1 MKFILMGLL
10 RQFRKNYGRE
20 PSFDELR
27 TLGNQ
32 AKEIEQLDRG
42 QVIPFPET
50 RITDPFTPRPEP
62 KMKPRK
68 PETEAEMKAR
78 MERQNKEAVER
89 LKKKKEQM
97 KDDPEKMAIGGLA
110 GSLMK
115 LLKKAKNK
123 KSGDKIYGVGGEE
136 IDVADLKKKLGLDKD
151 TEKKDL
157 DDLEKKLQMIIGKD
171 RTKHEGGGLAGFA
184 GDQFTQDTRDTFTMS
199 DRFGTQLFTNP
210 MPQMIPGGIMQTMPQ
225 MMQPMQTGIMS
236 LEEGG
241 PVDPSK
247 RKFIK
252 ILGGL
257 ASIPVLG
264 KFIKPAVKV
273 AQNPEVARR
282 FSGVPAYFTKL
293 VEKIKMFGDDAPGLT
308 SVEREVGKKYK
319 DYELVEDLSSGEI
332 VVKRNKQGVSMMGD
346 DMVEGTM
353 QEEVMAFR
361 PRKTT
366 EDGIIPEEYE
376 EVTVK
381 PDMEGKMKE
390 VEDGLDSLDDILLEV
405 GERSNKA
412 GGGLAYMLGE

>member
-42 QVIPFPET
+42 QVIPFPQT
-50 RITDPFTPRPEP
+50 RITDPFTPRPKEGELSVTIKGKRKNMTPEGIMDMLMGKGKAKDVNLGKAP
-62 KMKPRK
+62 KTKKTKDPVDPELERQ
-68 PETEAEMKAR
+68 ETEKEMIDR
-78 MERQNKEAVER
+78 MNRENKEAVER
-89 LKKKKEQM
+89 FKKKFKME
-97 KDDPEKMAIGGLA
+97 DDPEKM
-110 GSLMK
+110 S
-115 LLKKAKNK
+115 
-123 KSGDKIYGVGGEE
+123 
-136 IDVADLKKKLGLDKD
+136 
-151 TEKKDL
+151 
-157 DDLEKKLQMIIGKD
+157 
-171 RTKHEGGGLAGFA
+171 GGGLAGFA
-184 GDQFTQDTRDTFTMS
+184 GDQFTQDTRDTFMY
-199 DRFGTQLFTNP
+199 DNQLFTNP

>member
-1 MKFILMGLL
+1 MGLL

-42 QVIPFPET
+42 QVIPFPQT
-50 RITDPFTPRPEP
+50 RITDPFTPRPKEGELSVTIKGKRKNMTPEGIMDMLMGKGKAKDVNLGKAP
-62 KMKPRK
+62 KTKKTKDPVDPELERQ
-68 PETEAEMKAR
+68 ETEKEMIDR
-78 MERQNKEAVER
+78 MNRENKEAVER
-89 LKKKKEQM
+89 FKKKFKME
-97 KDDPEKMAIGGLA
+97 DDPEKM
-110 GSLMK
+110 S
-115 LLKKAKNK
+115 
-123 KSGDKIYGVGGEE
+123 
-136 IDVADLKKKLGLDKD
+136 
-151 TEKKDL
+151 
-157 DDLEKKLQMIIGKD
+157 
-171 RTKHEGGGLAGFA
+171 GGGLAGFA
-184 GDQFTQDTRDTFTMS
+184 GDQFTQDTRDTFMYNN
-199 DRFGTQLFTNP
+199 QLFTNP

-241 PVDPSK
+241 PVDPSR
-247 RKFIK
+247 RKFVK

-257 ASIPVLG
+257 AAIPVLG

-381 PDMEGKMKE
+381 PDFEGKMKE

>member
-42 QVIPFPET
+42 QVIPFPQT
-50 RITDPFTPRPEP
+50 RITDPFTPRPKEGELSVTIKGKRKNMTPEGIMDMLMGKGKAKDVNLGKAP
-62 KMKPRK
+62 KTKKTKDPVDPELERQ
-68 PETEAEMKAR
+68 ETEKEMIDR
-78 MERQNKEAVER
+78 MNRENKEAVER
-89 LKKKKEQM
+89 FKKKFKME
-97 KDDPEKMAIGGLA
+97 DDPEKM
-110 GSLMK
+110 S
-115 LLKKAKNK
+115 
-123 KSGDKIYGVGGEE
+123 
-136 IDVADLKKKLGLDKD
+136 
-151 TEKKDL
+151 
-157 DDLEKKLQMIIGKD
+157 
-171 RTKHEGGGLAGFA
+171 GGGLAGFA
-184 GDQFTQDTRDTFTMS
+184 GDQFTQDTRDTFMYNN
-199 DRFGTQLFTNP
+199 QLFTNP
-210 MPQMIPGGIMQTMPQ
+210 MPQMIPGGILQNMPQ

-257 ASIPVLG
+257 AAIPVLN
-264 KFIKPAVKV
+264 KFIKPAIKV

>member
-32 AKEIEQLDRG
+32 AKEIEKLDRG
-42 QVIPFPET
+42 QVIPFPQT
-50 RITDPFTPRPEP
+50 RITDPFTPRPKEGELSVTIKGKRKNMTPEGIMDMLMGKGKAKDVNLGKAP
-62 KMKPRK
+62 KTKKTKDPVDPELERQ
-68 PETEAEMKAR
+68 ETEKEMIDR
-78 MERQNKEAVER
+78 MNRENKEAVER
-89 LKKKKEQM
+89 FKKKFKME
-97 KDDPEKMAIGGLA
+97 DDPEKM
-110 GSLMK
+110 S
-115 LLKKAKNK
+115 
-123 KSGDKIYGVGGEE
+123 
-136 IDVADLKKKLGLDKD
+136 
-151 TEKKDL
+151 
-157 DDLEKKLQMIIGKD
+157 
-171 RTKHEGGGLAGFA
+171 GGGLAGFA
-184 GDQFTQDTRDTFTMS
+184 GDQFTQDTRDTFMY
-199 DRFGTQLFTNP
+199 DNQLFTNP

-332 VVKRNKQGVSMMGD
+332 IVKRNKEGGAMYGD
-346 DMVEGTM
+346 EYETGIV

-366 EDGIIPEEYE
+366 EDGIIPEAYE

-381 PDMEGKMKE
+381 PDYEGKMKE

>member
-1 MKFILMGLL
+1 
-10 RQFRKNYGRE
+10 
-20 PSFDELR
+20 
-27 TLGNQ
+27 
-32 AKEIEQLDRG
+32 
-42 QVIPFPET
+42 
-50 RITDPFTPRPEP
+50 
-62 KMKPRK
+62 
-68 PETEAEMKAR
+68 
-78 MERQNKEAVER
+78 
-89 LKKKKEQM
+89 
-97 KDDPEKMAIGGLA
+97 
-110 GSLMK
+110 
-115 LLKKAKNK
+115 
-123 KSGDKIYGVGGEE
+123 
-136 IDVADLKKKLGLDKD
+136 
-151 TEKKDL
+151 
-157 DDLEKKLQMIIGKD
+157 
-171 RTKHEGGGLAGFA
+171 
-184 GDQFTQDTRDTFTMS
+184 
-199 DRFGTQLFTNP
+199 
-210 MPQMIPGGIMQTMPQ
+210 MIPSGIIQNMPQ

-241 PVDPSK
+241 PVDPSR
-247 RKFIK
+247 RKFVK

-332 VVKRNKQGVSMMGD
+332 VVKRNKEGGAMYGD
-346 DMVEGTM
+346 EYETGIV

-366 EDGIIPEEYE
+366 DDGIIPEEYE

-381 PDMEGKMKE
+381 PDFEGKMKE

>member
-89 LKKKKEQM
+89 LKKKKEKM
-97 KDDPEKMAIGGLA
+97 KDDPEKME
-110 GSLMK
+110 
-115 LLKKAKNK
+115 
-123 KSGDKIYGVGGEE
+123 V
-136 IDVADLKKKLGLDKD
+136 
-151 TEKKDL
+151 
-157 DDLEKKLQMIIGKD
+157 
-171 RTKHEGGGLAGFA
+171 GGLAGFA
-184 GDQFTQDTRDTFTMS
+184 GDQFTQDSRDTFTMS
-199 DRFGTQLFTNP
+199 DRFGTQLFTNS

-282 FSGVPAYFTKL
+282 FAGVPAYFTKL

-319 DYELVEDLSSGEI
+319 DYELVEDISSGEI

-361 PRKTT
+361 PRKSTD
-366 EDGIIPEEYE
+366 DGIIPEEYE

>member
-32 AKEIEQLDRG
+32 AKEIEKLDRG
-42 QVIPFPET
+42 QVIPFPQT

-89 LKKKKEQM
+89 LKKKKEKM
-97 KDDPEKMAIGGLA
+97 KDDPEKM
-110 GSLMK
+110 S
-115 LLKKAKNK
+115 
-123 KSGDKIYGVGGEE
+123 
-136 IDVADLKKKLGLDKD
+136 
-151 TEKKDL
+151 
-157 DDLEKKLQMIIGKD
+157 
-171 RTKHEGGGLAGFA
+171 GGGLAGFA

-210 MPQMIPGGIMQTMPQ
+210 MPQMIPGGILQNMPQ

-241 PVDPSK
+241 PVDPSR
-247 RKFIK
+247 RKFVK

-282 FSGVPAYFTKL
+282 FAGVPAYFTKL

-361 PRKTT
+361 PRKST

>member
-32 AKEIEQLDRG
+32 AKEIEKLDRG
-42 QVIPFPET
+42 QVIPFPQT
-50 RITDPFTPRPEP
+50 RITDPFTPRPKEGELSVTIKGKTKNMTPEGIMDMLMGKGKAKDVNLGKAP
-62 KMKPRK
+62 KTKKTKDPVDPELERQ
-68 PETEAEMKAR
+68 ETEKEMIDR
-78 MERQNKEAVER
+78 MNRENKEAVER
-89 LKKKKEQM
+89 FKKKFKME
-97 KDDPEKMAIGGLA
+97 DDPEKM
-110 GSLMK
+110 S
-115 LLKKAKNK
+115 
-123 KSGDKIYGVGGEE
+123 
-136 IDVADLKKKLGLDKD
+136 
-151 TEKKDL
+151 
-157 DDLEKKLQMIIGKD
+157 
-171 RTKHEGGGLAGFA
+171 GGGLAGFA
-184 GDQFTQDTRDTFTMS
+184 GDQFTQDTRDTFMYNN
-199 DRFGTQLFTNP
+199 QLFTNP
-210 MPQMIPGGIMQTMPQ
+210 MPQMIPGGILQNMPQ

-241 PVDPSK
+241 PVDPSR
-247 RKFIK
+247 RKFVK

-257 ASIPVLG
+257 AAIPVLG

-381 PDMEGKMKE
+381 PDFEGKMKE

>member
-1 MKFILMGLL
+1 MGLL

-27 TLGNQ
+27 PLGTQ
-32 AKEIEQLDRG
+32 AKEIEKLDRG

-50 RITDPFTPRPEP
+50 RITNPFTPRPEP

-89 LKKKKEQM
+89 LKKKKEKM
-97 KDDPEKMAIGGLA
+97 KDAPEKM
-110 GSLMK
+110 
-115 LLKKAKNK
+115 
-123 KSGDKIYGVGGEE
+123 
-136 IDVADLKKKLGLDKD
+136 
-151 TEKKDL
+151 
-157 DDLEKKLQMIIGKD
+157 
-171 RTKHEGGGLAGFA
+171 EGGGLAGFA

>member
-42 QVIPFPET
+42 QVIPFPQT
-50 RITDPFTPRPEP
+50 RITDPFTPRPKEGELSVTIKGKRKNMTPEGIMDMLMGKGKAKDVNLGKAP
-62 KMKPRK
+62 KTKKTKDPVDPELERQ
-68 PETEAEMKAR
+68 ETEKEMIDR
-78 MERQNKEAVER
+78 MNRENKEAVER
-89 LKKKKEQM
+89 FKKKFKME
-97 KDDPEKMAIGGLA
+97 DDPEKM
-110 GSLMK
+110 S
-115 LLKKAKNK
+115 
-123 KSGDKIYGVGGEE
+123 
-136 IDVADLKKKLGLDKD
+136 
-151 TEKKDL
+151 
-157 DDLEKKLQMIIGKD
+157 
-171 RTKHEGGGLAGFA
+171 GGGLAGFA
-184 GDQFTQDTRDTFTMS
+184 GDQFTQDTRDTFMYNN
-199 DRFGTQLFTNP
+199 QLFTNP

-241 PVDPSK
+241 PVDPSR
-247 RKFIK
+247 RKFVK

-332 VVKRNKQGVSMMGD
+332 VVKRNKEGGAMYGD
-346 DMVEGTM
+346 EYETGIV

-390 VEDGLDSLDDILLEV
+390 VEDGLDSLEDILLEV

>member
-20 PSFDELR
+20 PNFDELR

-42 QVIPFPET
+42 QVIPFPQT
-50 RITDPFTPRPEP
+50 RITDPFTPRPKEGELSVTIKGKRKNMTPEGIMDMLMGKGKAKDVNLGKAP
-62 KMKPRK
+62 KTKKTKDPVDPELERQ
-68 PETEAEMKAR
+68 ETEKEMIDR
-78 MERQNKEAVER
+78 MNRENKEAVER
-89 LKKKKEQM
+89 FKKKFKME
-97 KDDPEKMAIGGLA
+97 DDPEKMA
-110 GSLMK
+110 
-115 LLKKAKNK
+115 
-123 KSGDKIYGVGGEE
+123 
-136 IDVADLKKKLGLDKD
+136 
-151 TEKKDL
+151 
-157 DDLEKKLQMIIGKD
+157 
-171 RTKHEGGGLAGFA
+171 GGGLAGFA
-184 GDQFTQDTRDTFTMS
+184 GDQFTKDTSDTFMYNN
-199 DRFGTQLFTNP
+199 QLFTNP

-241 PVDPSK
+241 PVDPSR
-247 RKFIK
+247 RKFVK

-257 ASIPVLG
+257 ASIPILG

>member
-20 PSFDELR
+20 PNFDELR

-89 LKKKKEQM
+89 LKKKKEKM
-97 KDDPEKMAIGGLA
+97 KDDPEKM
-110 GSLMK
+110 
-115 LLKKAKNK
+115 
-123 KSGDKIYGVGGEE
+123 
-136 IDVADLKKKLGLDKD
+136 
-151 TEKKDL
+151 
-157 DDLEKKLQMIIGKD
+157 
-171 RTKHEGGGLAGFA
+171 EGGGLAGFA
-184 GDQFTQDTRDTFTMS
+184 GDQFTQDTRDTFMYNN
-199 DRFGTQLFTNP
+199 QLFTNP
-210 MPQMIPGGIMQTMPQ
+210 MPQMIPGGILQNMPQ

>member
-1 MKFILMGLL
+1 MGLL

-20 PSFDELR
+20 PNFDELR

-50 RITDPFTPRPEP
+50 RITNPFTPRPEP

-89 LKKKKEQM
+89 LKKKKEKM
-97 KDDPEKMAIGGLA
+97 KDDPEKM
-110 GSLMK
+110 S
-115 LLKKAKNK
+115 
-123 KSGDKIYGVGGEE
+123 
-136 IDVADLKKKLGLDKD
+136 
-151 TEKKDL
+151 
-157 DDLEKKLQMIIGKD
+157 
-171 RTKHEGGGLAGFA
+171 GGGLAGFA
-184 GDQFTQDTRDTFTMS
+184 GYQMDKQPGQPGPIGPTFETNDPKEALKEVLARMEGSGLLQAPLGGGFSFDTGIGSRRPIDAGISFNPQDP
-199 DRFGTQLFTNP
+199 RFDFQAGIGVKDGKPSGGFQVR
-210 MPQMIPGGIMQTMPQ
+210 MPFKDGG
-225 MMQPMQTGIMS
+225 MQTGIMS

-241 PVDPSK
+241 PVDPSR
-247 RKFIK
+247 RKFVK

-257 ASIPVLG
+257 ASIPILG

-332 VVKRNKQGVSMMGD
+332 IVKRNKQGVSMMGD

-390 VEDGLDSLDDILLEV
+390 VEDGLDSLEDILLEV

>member
-42 QVIPFPET
+42 QVIPFPQT

-68 PETEAEMKAR
+68 PETEAEMKVR

-89 LKKKKEQM
+89 LKKKKEKM
-97 KDDPEKMAIGGLA
+97 KDDPEKM
-110 GSLMK
+110 
-115 LLKKAKNK
+115 
-123 KSGDKIYGVGGEE
+123 
-136 IDVADLKKKLGLDKD
+136 
-151 TEKKDL
+151 
-157 DDLEKKLQMIIGKD
+157 
-171 RTKHEGGGLAGFA
+171 EGGGLAGFA
-184 GDQFTQDTRDTFTMS
+184 GDQFTQDTRDTFMYNN
-199 DRFGTQLFTNP
+199 QLFTNP

-241 PVDPSK
+241 PVDPSR
-247 RKFIK
+247 RKFVK

-282 FSGVPAYFTKL
+282 FAGVPAYFTKL

-361 PRKTT
+361 PRKSTD
-366 EDGIIPEEYE
+366 DGIIPEEYE

>member
-1 MKFILMGLL
+1 MGLL

-151 TEKKDL
+151 TEKKDM
-157 DDLEKKLQMIIGKD
+157 DHQ
-171 RTKHEGGGLAGFA
+171 
-184 GDQFTQDTRDTFTMS
+184 
-199 DRFGTQLFTNP
+199 
-210 MPQMIPGGIMQTMPQ
+210 
-225 MMQPMQTGIMS
+225 
-236 LEEGG
+236 
-241 PVDPSK
+241 
-247 RKFIK
+247 
-252 ILGGL
+252 
-257 ASIPVLG
+257 
-264 KFIKPAVKV
+264 
-273 AQNPEVARR
+273 
-282 FSGVPAYFTKL
+282 
-293 VEKIKMFGDDAPGLT
+293 VE
-308 SVEREVGKKYK
+308 
-319 DYELVEDLSSGEI
+319 
-332 VVKRNKQGVSMMGD
+332 NQ
-346 DMVEGTM
+346 
-353 QEEVMAFR
+353 
-361 PRKTT
+361 
-366 EDGIIPEEYE
+366 
-376 EVTVK
+376 
-381 PDMEGKMKE
+381 
-390 VEDGLDSLDDILLEV
+390 
-405 GERSNKA
+405 
-412 GGGLAYMLGE
+412 

>member
-32 AKEIEQLDRG
+32 AKEIEKLDRG

-62 KMKPRK
+62 FNKLIDPKSDTGIKLGKVREGLK
-68 PETEAEMKAR
+68 KRETEAQMKAR

-89 LKKKKEQM
+89 LKKKKEKM
-97 KDDPEKMAIGGLA
+97 KDDPEKM
-110 GSLMK
+110 
-115 LLKKAKNK
+115 
-123 KSGDKIYGVGGEE
+123 
-136 IDVADLKKKLGLDKD
+136 
-151 TEKKDL
+151 
-157 DDLEKKLQMIIGKD
+157 
-171 RTKHEGGGLAGFA
+171 EGGGLAGFA
-184 GDQFTQDTRDTFTMS
+184 GDQFTQDTRDTFTY
-199 DRFGTQLFTNP
+199 DNQLFTNP
-210 MPQMIPGGIMQTMPQ
+210 MPQMIPGGILQNMPQ

>member
-32 AKEIEQLDRG
+32 AKEIEKLDRG
-42 QVIPFPET
+42 QVIPFPQT
-50 RITDPFTPRPEP
+50 RITDPFTPRPKEGELSVTIKGKRKNMTPEGIMDMLMGKGKAKDVNLGKAP
-62 KMKPRK
+62 KTKKTKDPVDPELERQ
-68 PETEAEMKAR
+68 ETEKEMIDR
-78 MERQNKEAVER
+78 MNRENKEAVER
-89 LKKKKEQM
+89 FKKKFKME
-97 KDDPEKMAIGGLA
+97 DDPEKM
-110 GSLMK
+110 S
-115 LLKKAKNK
+115 
-123 KSGDKIYGVGGEE
+123 
-136 IDVADLKKKLGLDKD
+136 
-151 TEKKDL
+151 
-157 DDLEKKLQMIIGKD
+157 
-171 RTKHEGGGLAGFA
+171 GGGLAGFA
-184 GDQFTQDTRDTFTMS
+184 GDQFTQDTRDTFMYNN
-199 DRFGTQLFTNP
+199 QLFTNP
-210 MPQMIPGGIMQTMPQ
+210 MPQMIPGGILQNMPQ

-241 PVDPSK
+241 PVDPSR
-247 RKFIK
+247 RKFVK

-257 ASIPVLG
+257 AAIPVLG

-282 FSGVPAYFTKL
+282 FAGVPAYFTKL

-332 VVKRNKQGVSMMGD
+332 VVKRNKEGGAMYGD
-346 DMVEGTM
+346 EYETGIV

-376 EVTVK
+376 EVTVR
-381 PDMEGKMKE
+381 PDFEGKMKE

>member
-42 QVIPFPET
+42 QVIPFPQT
-50 RITDPFTPRPEP
+50 RITDPFTPRPKEGELSVTIKGKRKNMTPEGIMDMLMGKGKAKDVNLGKAP
-62 KMKPRK
+62 KTKKTKDPVDPELERQ
-68 PETEAEMKAR
+68 ETEKEMIDR
-78 MERQNKEAVER
+78 MNRENKEAVER
-89 LKKKKEQM
+89 FKKKFKME
-97 KDDPEKMAIGGLA
+97 DDPEKM
-110 GSLMK
+110 S
-115 LLKKAKNK
+115 
-123 KSGDKIYGVGGEE
+123 
-136 IDVADLKKKLGLDKD
+136 
-151 TEKKDL
+151 
-157 DDLEKKLQMIIGKD
+157 
-171 RTKHEGGGLAGFA
+171 GGGLAGFA
-184 GDQFTQDTRDTFTMS
+184 GDQFTQDTRDTFMYNN
-199 DRFGTQLFTNP
+199 QLFTNP
-210 MPQMIPGGIMQTMPQ
+210 MPQMIPGGILQNMPQ

-241 PVDPSK
+241 PVDPSR
-247 RKFIK
+247 RKFVK

>member
-1 MKFILMGLL
+1 MGLL

-42 QVIPFPET
+42 QVIPFPQT
-50 RITDPFTPRPEP
+50 RITDPFTPRPKEGELSVTIKGKRKNMTPEGIMDMLMGKGKAKDVNLGKAP
-62 KMKPRK
+62 KTKKTKDPVDPELERQ
-68 PETEAEMKAR
+68 ETEKEMIDR
-78 MERQNKEAVER
+78 MNRENKEAVER
-89 LKKKKEQM
+89 FKKKFKME
-97 KDDPEKMAIGGLA
+97 DDPEKM
-110 GSLMK
+110 S
-115 LLKKAKNK
+115 
-123 KSGDKIYGVGGEE
+123 
-136 IDVADLKKKLGLDKD
+136 
-151 TEKKDL
+151 
-157 DDLEKKLQMIIGKD
+157 
-171 RTKHEGGGLAGFA
+171 GGGLAGFA
-184 GDQFTQDTRDTFTMS
+184 GDQFTQDTRDTFMYNN
-199 DRFGTQLFTNP
+199 QLFTNP

-241 PVDPSK
+241 PVDPSR
-247 RKFIK
+247 RKFVK

-257 ASIPVLG
+257 AAIPVLG

-332 VVKRNKQGVSMMGD
+332 VVKRNKEGGAMYGD
-346 DMVEGTM
+346 EYETGIV

-366 EDGIIPEEYE
+366 DDGIIPEEYE

-381 PDMEGKMKE
+381 PDFEGKMKE

>member
-32 AKEIEQLDRG
+32 AKEIEKLDRG

-62 KMKPRK
+62 FNKLIDPKSDTGIKLGKVREGLK
-68 PETEAEMKAR
+68 KRETEAQMKAR

-89 LKKKKEQM
+89 LKKKKEKM
-97 KDDPEKMAIGGLA
+97 KDDPEKM
-110 GSLMK
+110 
-115 LLKKAKNK
+115 
-123 KSGDKIYGVGGEE
+123 
-136 IDVADLKKKLGLDKD
+136 
-151 TEKKDL
+151 
-157 DDLEKKLQMIIGKD
+157 
-171 RTKHEGGGLAGFA
+171 EGGGLAGFA
-184 GDQFTQDTRDTFTMS
+184 GDQFTQDTRDTFTY
-199 DRFGTQLFTNP
+199 DNQLFTNP
-210 MPQMIPGGIMQTMPQ
+210 MPQMIPGGILQNMPQ

-282 FSGVPAYFTKL
+282 FAGVPAYFTKL

>member
-20 PSFDELR
+20 PNFDELR

-32 AKEIEQLDRG
+32 AKEIEKLDRG

-50 RITDPFTPRPEP
+50 RITNPFTPRPKEGELSVTIKGKRKNMTPEGIMDMLMGKGKAKDVNLGKAP
-62 KMKPRK
+62 KTKKTKDPVDPELERQ
-68 PETEAEMKAR
+68 ETEKEMIDR
-78 MERQNKEAVER
+78 MNRENKEAVER
-89 LKKKKEQM
+89 FKKKFKME
-97 KDDPEKMAIGGLA
+97 DDPEKM
-110 GSLMK
+110 S
-115 LLKKAKNK
+115 
-123 KSGDKIYGVGGEE
+123 
-136 IDVADLKKKLGLDKD
+136 
-151 TEKKDL
+151 
-157 DDLEKKLQMIIGKD
+157 
-171 RTKHEGGGLAGFA
+171 GGGLAGFA
-184 GDQFTQDTRDTFTMS
+184 GDQFTQDTRDTFMYNN
-199 DRFGTQLFTNP
+199 QLFTNP

-225 MMQPMQTGIMS
+225 MMQPMQTEIIS

-241 PVDPSK
+241 PVDPSR
-247 RKFIK
+247 RKFVK

-257 ASIPVLG
+257 AAIPVLG

-332 VVKRNKQGVSMMGD
+332 IVKRNKQGVSMMGD

>member
-10 RQFRKNYGRE
+10 RPFRKNYGRE

-32 AKEIEQLDRG
+32 AKEIEKLDRG
-42 QVIPFPET
+42 QVIPFPQT
-50 RITDPFTPRPEP
+50 RITDPFTPRPKEGELSVTIKGKRKNMTPEGIMDMLMGKGKAKDVNLGKAP
-62 KMKPRK
+62 KTKKTKDPVDPELERQ
-68 PETEAEMKAR
+68 ETEKEMIDR
-78 MERQNKEAVER
+78 MNRENKEAVER
-89 LKKKKEQM
+89 FKKKFKME
-97 KDDPEKMAIGGLA
+97 DDPEKM
-110 GSLMK
+110 S
-115 LLKKAKNK
+115 
-123 KSGDKIYGVGGEE
+123 
-136 IDVADLKKKLGLDKD
+136 
-151 TEKKDL
+151 
-157 DDLEKKLQMIIGKD
+157 
-171 RTKHEGGGLAGFA
+171 GGGLAGFA
-184 GDQFTQDTRDTFTMS
+184 GDQFTQDTRDTFMY
-199 DRFGTQLFTNP
+199 DNQLFTNP

-332 VVKRNKQGVSMMGD
+332 IVKRNKEGGAMYGD
-346 DMVEGTM
+346 EYETGIV

-366 EDGIIPEEYE
+366 EDGIIPEAYE

-381 PDMEGKMKE
+381 PDYEGKMKE
-390 VEDGLDSLDDILLEV
+390 VEDGLDSLADILLEV

>member
-1 MKFILMGLL
+1 MGLL

-42 QVIPFPET
+42 QVIPFPQT
-50 RITDPFTPRPEP
+50 RITDPFTPRPKEGELSVTIKGKRKNMTPEGIMDMLMGKGKAKDVNLGKAP
-62 KMKPRK
+62 KTKKTKDPVDPELERQ
-68 PETEAEMKAR
+68 ETEKEMIDR
-78 MERQNKEAVER
+78 MNRENKEAVER
-89 LKKKKEQM
+89 FKKKFKME
-97 KDDPEKMAIGGLA
+97 DDPEKM
-110 GSLMK
+110 S
-115 LLKKAKNK
+115 
-123 KSGDKIYGVGGEE
+123 
-136 IDVADLKKKLGLDKD
+136 
-151 TEKKDL
+151 
-157 DDLEKKLQMIIGKD
+157 
-171 RTKHEGGGLAGFA
+171 GGGLAGFA
-184 GDQFTQDTRDTFTMS
+184 GDQFTQDTRDTFMY
-199 DRFGTQLFTNP
+199 DNQLFTNP

-308 SVEREVGKKYK
+308 SVEREVGKRYK

-332 VVKRNKQGVSMMGD
+332 VVKRNKEGGAMYGD
-346 DMVEGTM
+346 EYETGIV

-366 EDGIIPEEYE
+366 EDGIIPEAYE

-381 PDMEGKMKE
+381 PDYEGKMKE

>member
-1 MKFILMGLL
+1 MSTKKKTLDRRGIINEIYFDGLL

-89 LKKKKEQM
+89 LKKKKEKM
-97 KDDPEKMAIGGLA
+97 KDDPEKM
-110 GSLMK
+110 
-115 LLKKAKNK
+115 
-123 KSGDKIYGVGGEE
+123 
-136 IDVADLKKKLGLDKD
+136 
-151 TEKKDL
+151 
-157 DDLEKKLQMIIGKD
+157 
-171 RTKHEGGGLAGFA
+171 EGGGLAGFA
-184 GDQFTQDTRDTFTMS
+184 GDQFTQDTRDTFMYNN
-199 DRFGTQLFTNP
+199 QLFTNP
-210 MPQMIPGGIMQTMPQ
+210 MPQMIPGGIIQNMPQ

-241 PVDPSK
+241 PVDPSR
-247 RKFIK
+247 RKFVK

-282 FSGVPAYFTKL
+282 FAGVPAYFTKL

-332 VVKRNKQGVSMMGD
+332 VVKRNKEGGAMYGD
-346 DMVEGTM
+346 EYETGIV

-366 EDGIIPEEYE
+366 DDGIIPEEYE

-381 PDMEGKMKE
+381 PDFEGKMKE

>member
-32 AKEIEQLDRG
+32 AKEIEKLDRG
-42 QVIPFPET
+42 QVIPFPQT
-50 RITDPFTPRPEP
+50 RITDPFTPRPKEGELSVTIKGKRKNMTPEGIMDMLMGKGKAKDVNLGKAP
-62 KMKPRK
+62 KTKKTKDPVDPELERQ
-68 PETEAEMKAR
+68 ETEKEMIDR
-78 MERQNKEAVER
+78 MNRENKEAVER
-89 LKKKKEQM
+89 FKKKFKME
-97 KDDPEKMAIGGLA
+97 DDPEKM
-110 GSLMK
+110 S
-115 LLKKAKNK
+115 
-123 KSGDKIYGVGGEE
+123 
-136 IDVADLKKKLGLDKD
+136 
-151 TEKKDL
+151 
-157 DDLEKKLQMIIGKD
+157 
-171 RTKHEGGGLAGFA
+171 GGGLAGFA
-184 GDQFTQDTRDTFTMS
+184 GDQFTQDTRDTFMY
-199 DRFGTQLFTNP
+199 DNQLFTNP

-308 SVEREVGKKYK
+308 SVEREVGKRYK

-332 VVKRNKQGVSMMGD
+332 VVKRNKEGGAMYGD
-346 DMVEGTM
+346 EYETGIV

-366 EDGIIPEEYE
+366 EDGIIPEAYE

-381 PDMEGKMKE
+381 PDYEGKMKE

>member
-32 AKEIEQLDRG
+32 AKEIEKLDRG

-62 KMKPRK
+62 FNKLIDPKSDTGIKLGKVREGLK
-68 PETEAEMKAR
+68 KRETEAQMKAR

-89 LKKKKEQM
+89 LKKKKEKM
-97 KDDPEKMAIGGLA
+97 KDDPEKM
-110 GSLMK
+110 
-115 LLKKAKNK
+115 
-123 KSGDKIYGVGGEE
+123 
-136 IDVADLKKKLGLDKD
+136 
-151 TEKKDL
+151 
-157 DDLEKKLQMIIGKD
+157 
-171 RTKHEGGGLAGFA
+171 EGGGLAGFA

-199 DRFGTQLFTNP
+199 DRFGTQLFTNS

-282 FSGVPAYFTKL
+282 FAGVPAYFTKL

-361 PRKTT
+361 PRKSTD
-366 EDGIIPEEYE
+366 DGIIPEEYE

-381 PDMEGKMKE
+381 PDMDGKMKE

>member
-32 AKEIEQLDRG
+32 AKEIEKLDRG

-89 LKKKKEQM
+89 LKKKKEKM
-97 KDDPEKMAIGGLA
+97 KDDPEKM
-110 GSLMK
+110 
-115 LLKKAKNK
+115 
-123 KSGDKIYGVGGEE
+123 
-136 IDVADLKKKLGLDKD
+136 
-151 TEKKDL
+151 
-157 DDLEKKLQMIIGKD
+157 
-171 RTKHEGGGLAGFA
+171 EGGGLAGFA

-199 DRFGTQLFTNP
+199 DRFGTQLFTNS

>member
-42 QVIPFPET
+42 QVIPFPQT

-89 LKKKKEQM
+89 LKKKKEKM
-97 KDDPEKMAIGGLA
+97 KDDPEKM
-110 GSLMK
+110 
-115 LLKKAKNK
+115 
-123 KSGDKIYGVGGEE
+123 
-136 IDVADLKKKLGLDKD
+136 
-151 TEKKDL
+151 
-157 DDLEKKLQMIIGKD
+157 
-171 RTKHEGGGLAGFA
+171 EGGGLAGFA

-241 PVDPSK
+241 PVNPSR
-247 RKFIK
+247 RKFVK

-257 ASIPVLG
+257 AAIPVLG

-390 VEDGLDSLDDILLEV
+390 VEDGLDSLEDILLEV

>member
-32 AKEIEQLDRG
+32 AKEIEKLDRG
-42 QVIPFPET
+42 QVIPFPQT
-50 RITDPFTPRPEP
+50 RITDPFTPRPKEGELSVTIKGKRKNMTPEGIMDMLMGKGKAKDVNLGKAP
-62 KMKPRK
+62 KTKKTKDPVDPELERQ
-68 PETEAEMKAR
+68 ETEKEMIDR
-78 MERQNKEAVER
+78 MNRENKEAVER
-89 LKKKKEQM
+89 FKKKFKME
-97 KDDPEKMAIGGLA
+97 DDPEKM
-110 GSLMK
+110 S
-115 LLKKAKNK
+115 
-123 KSGDKIYGVGGEE
+123 
-136 IDVADLKKKLGLDKD
+136 
-151 TEKKDL
+151 
-157 DDLEKKLQMIIGKD
+157 
-171 RTKHEGGGLAGFA
+171 GGGLAGFA
-184 GDQFTQDTRDTFTMS
+184 GDQFTQDTRDTFMYNN
-199 DRFGTQLFTNP
+199 QLFTNP

-282 FSGVPAYFTKL
+282 FAGVPAYFTKL

>member
-1 MKFILMGLL
+1 MGLL

-32 AKEIEQLDRG
+32 AKEIEKLDRG
-42 QVIPFPET
+42 QVIPFPQT
-50 RITDPFTPRPEP
+50 RITDPFTPRPKEGELSVTIKGKRKNMTPEGIMDMLMGKGKAKDVNLGKAP
-62 KMKPRK
+62 KTKKTKDPVDPELERQ
-68 PETEAEMKAR
+68 ETEKEMIDR
-78 MERQNKEAVER
+78 MNRENKEAVER
-89 LKKKKEQM
+89 FKKKFKME
-97 KDDPEKMAIGGLA
+97 DDPEKM
-110 GSLMK
+110 S
-115 LLKKAKNK
+115 
-123 KSGDKIYGVGGEE
+123 
-136 IDVADLKKKLGLDKD
+136 
-151 TEKKDL
+151 
-157 DDLEKKLQMIIGKD
+157 
-171 RTKHEGGGLAGFA
+171 GGGLAGFA
-184 GDQFTQDTRDTFTMS
+184 GDQFTQDTRDTFMY
-199 DRFGTQLFTNP
+199 DNQLFTNP

-332 VVKRNKQGVSMMGD
+332 IVKRNKEGGAMYGD
-346 DMVEGTM
+346 EYETGIV

-366 EDGIIPEEYE
+366 EDGIIPEAYE

-381 PDMEGKMKE
+381 PDYEGKMKE

>member
-20 PSFDELR
+20 PNFDELR

-68 PETEAEMKAR
+68 PETEAEMKTR

-97 KDDPEKMAIGGLA
+97 KDDPEKMAIGGLV

-123 KSGDKIYGVGGEE
+123 KPGDKIYGVGGEE

-151 TEKKDL
+151 TEKKDM

-184 GDQFTQDTRDTFTMS
+184 GDQFTKDTRDTFMY
-199 DRFGTQLFTNP
+199 DNQLFTNP

-241 PVDPSK
+241 PVNPSR
-247 RKFIK
+247 RKFVK

-257 ASIPVLG
+257 AAIPVLG

-332 VVKRNKQGVSMMGD
+332 IVKRNKQGVSMMGD

-381 PDMEGKMKE
+381 PDFEGKMKE

>member
-42 QVIPFPET
+42 QVIPFPQT
-50 RITDPFTPRPEP
+50 RITDPFTPRPKEGELSVTIKGKRKNMTPEGIMDMLMGKGKAKDVNLGKAP
-62 KMKPRK
+62 KTKKTKDPVDPELERQ
-68 PETEAEMKAR
+68 ETEKEMIDR
-78 MERQNKEAVER
+78 MNRENKEAVER
-89 LKKKKEQM
+89 FKKKFKME
-97 KDDPEKMAIGGLA
+97 DDPEKM
-110 GSLMK
+110 S
-115 LLKKAKNK
+115 
-123 KSGDKIYGVGGEE
+123 
-136 IDVADLKKKLGLDKD
+136 
-151 TEKKDL
+151 
-157 DDLEKKLQMIIGKD
+157 
-171 RTKHEGGGLAGFA
+171 GGGLAGFA
-184 GDQFTQDTRDTFTMS
+184 GDQFTQDTRDTFMY
-199 DRFGTQLFTNP
+199 DNQLFTNP

-282 FSGVPAYFTKL
+282 FAGVPAYFTKL

>member
-32 AKEIEQLDRG
+32 AKEIEKLDRG

-89 LKKKKEQM
+89 LKKKKEKM
-97 KDDPEKMAIGGLA
+97 KDDPEKM
-110 GSLMK
+110 
-115 LLKKAKNK
+115 
-123 KSGDKIYGVGGEE
+123 
-136 IDVADLKKKLGLDKD
+136 
-151 TEKKDL
+151 
-157 DDLEKKLQMIIGKD
+157 
-171 RTKHEGGGLAGFA
+171 EGGGLAGFA

-282 FSGVPAYFTKL
+282 FAGVPAYFTKL

-332 VVKRNKQGVSMMGD
+332 VVKRNKEGGAMYGD
-346 DMVEGTM
+346 EYETGIV

-381 PDMEGKMKE
+381 PDFEGKMKE